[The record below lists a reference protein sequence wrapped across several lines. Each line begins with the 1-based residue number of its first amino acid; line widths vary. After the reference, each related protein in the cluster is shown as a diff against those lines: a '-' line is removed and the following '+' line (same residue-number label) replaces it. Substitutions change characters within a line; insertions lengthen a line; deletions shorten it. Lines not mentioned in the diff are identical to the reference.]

1 MKTNIMKKLRSRAG
15 ETITETLVS
24 VLIGALALVMLAGAV
39 STASRVITTSRDKLN
54 KYYDTTETVI
64 KKVYSDGSPTS
75 GEVTIKAENTV
86 TDQVEIN
93 YDVNTEFGSMTIVV
107 YKMKEKSE

>member
-39 STASRVITTSRDKLN
+39 SAASSVITT
-54 KYYDTTETVI
+54 
-64 KKVYSDGSPTS
+64 
-75 GEVTIKAENTV
+75 
-86 TDQVEIN
+86 Q
-93 YDVNTEFGSMTIVV
+93 
-107 YKMKEKSE
+107 

>member
-15 ETITETLVS
+15 ETITETLLS

-64 KKVYSDGSPTS
+64 NKVYRDESPIS
-75 GEVTIKAENTV
+75 GTVTIKSGDTV
-86 TDQVEIN
+86 TDQVDIN
-93 YDVNTEFGSMTIVV
+93 YDLNTEFGSMTIVV
-107 YKMKEKSE
+107 YKMEEKSE